1 MVAYLQ
7 AEKNVFVVFYSGE
20 RAKSKILKICDAFG
34 ANRYPFTDDLGK
46 QFQMITEVRV
56 LITGLSGR
64 YESMYKLQILYLGVG
79 GWREVGFFCFLSFSL
94 SKLEPLFNSNWN
106 AMVPNFGYHLFV
118 YNL

>member
-46 QFQMITEVRV
+46 QFQMITEVCA
-56 LITGLSGR
+56 LIIG
-64 YESMYKLQILYLGVG
+64 IL
-79 GWREVGFFCFLSFSL
+79 
-94 SKLEPLFNSNWN
+94 
-106 AMVPNFGYHLFV
+106 
-118 YNL
+118 